1 MQNNFAICRIC
12 TYLRHLVFGVIDI
25 VFSVVSPGIGLGS
38 SFLYICTLT
47 KRHDRINDSG
57 SNPARIRRV

>member
-1 MQNNFAICRIC
+1 MQNLHIPSLPGFW
-12 TYLRHLVFGVIDI
+12 YIDI

-47 KRHDRINDSG
+47 K
-57 SNPARIRRV
+57 